1 MSAIGPKVAIYVR
14 VSTQD
19 QSLDL
24 QKSELLRFAKARG
37 WRVHKV
43 YEDKATGTNDNRPQ
57 LKALMRDARARE
69 YDVLLIWKLDRLFRS
84 IKGLVTSIQDFE
96 ALGIAFVS
104 LKDQIDLSTP
114 SGRLMVHM
122 LGAFAEFEA
131 SLIRERVVAGLREA
145 QRKGVQLGRPIRLDH
160 SQIIRHRAEGLS
172 MAQIARK
179 ARCSKA
185 AVHKILKKS
194 S

>member
-1 MSAIGPKVAIYVR
+1 MKNPKVAIYIR

-24 QKSELLRFAKARG
+24 QRSELTRFANARG
-37 WRVHKV
+37 WRIHKI
-43 YEDKATGTNDNRPQ
+43 YEDKATGTTDKRPQ
-57 LKALMRDARARE
+57 LVQMMNAAKARE
-69 YDVLLIWKLDRLFRS
+69 FDILLIWKLDRLFRS
-84 IKGLVTSIQDFE
+84 IKGLVTSIQDLQ

-114 SGRLMVHM
+114 SGRLMTHI

-145 QRKGVQLGRPIRLDH
+145 RRKGVQLGRPVEID
-160 SQIIRHRAEGLS
+160 RAKVLALRSKGKSFGE
-172 MAQIARK
+172 IALELG
-179 ARCSKA
+179 CSKA
-185 AVHKILKKS
+185 GVFKILKINRTA
-194 S
+194 

>member
-1 MSAIGPKVAIYVR
+1 MRPSKLRVAIYVR

-24 QKSELLRFAKARG
+24 QKSELLSFAKARG
-37 WRVHKV
+37 WRVHRV
-43 YEDKATGTNDNRPQ
+43 YEDKATGTNGNRPQ
-57 LKALMRDARARE
+57 LKALMQGAQARD

-84 IKGLVTSIQDFE
+84 IKGLATTIHDFE

-131 SLIRERVVAGLREA
+131 SLIKERVMAGLREA
-145 QRKGVQLGRPIRLDH
+145 KRKGVQLGRPAEIDKSKVLEL
-160 SQIIRHRAEGLS
+160 RAKGRSYESIGKELGFS
-172 MAQIARK
+172 GAGIFK
-179 ARCSKA
+179 VVNGK
-185 AVHKILKKS
+185 
-194 S
+194 